1 MKTLRLT
8 VVTPHATVFDDA
20 VDAVIAPLSDGWR
33 GVLPGHASF
42 VARLLRG
49 EILFRVGDKERVIAT
64 IGGAISVDREGVTVL
79 TGVAAVDCP
88 LENLERAISE
98 ESQQLAALEREA
110 EKHFDRVYRQMA
122 HTFNHHRRRYS

>member
-1 MKTLRLT
+1 VKTLRLT
-8 VVTPHATVFDDA
+8 VVTPHATVFDDI
-20 VDAVIAPLSDGWR
+20 VDAVIASLSDGWR
-33 GVLPGHASF
+33 GVLSEHASF

-49 EILFRVGDKERVIAT
+49 EILFRVGGKERVVAT
-64 IGGAISVDREGVTVL
+64 LGGAISVDREGVTVL
-79 TGVAAVDCP
+79 TGVAALDCP
-88 LENLERAISE
+88 LENLEHAISE

>member
-8 VVTPHATVFDDA
+8 VVTPHATVFDDI
-20 VDAVIAPLSDGWR
+20 VDAVIASLSDGWR
-33 GVLPGHASF
+33 GVLSEHASF

-49 EILFRVGDKERVIAT
+49 EILFRVGGKERVVAT
-64 IGGAISVDREGVTVL
+64 LGGAISVDREGVTVL
-79 TGVAAVDCP
+79 TGVAALDCP
-88 LENLERAISE
+88 LENLEHAISE